1 MDGNTNECSNNN
13 FQQIIPSIINWQQLL
28 GRKVTLIKSSPVILD
43 IIKRPFCSSES
54 AGGDAK
60 KKYSSA
66 GCQLVTIPTQGQN
79 HFCKQVAKCLLDL
92 IAGALCQELT
102 MCENKKKE
110 RERREEK
117 KSSGCNAAGMNAFL
131 AC

>member
-1 MDGNTNECSNNN
+1 MALFRILLRFWTGKSEIARLFCERCPSIGNGVHQMDGNTNECSNNN

-66 GCQLVTIPTQGQN
+66 GC
-79 HFCKQVAKCLLDL
+79 
-92 IAGALCQELT
+92 
-102 MCENKKKE
+102 
-110 RERREEK
+110 
-117 KSSGCNAAGMNAFL
+117 
-131 AC
+131 